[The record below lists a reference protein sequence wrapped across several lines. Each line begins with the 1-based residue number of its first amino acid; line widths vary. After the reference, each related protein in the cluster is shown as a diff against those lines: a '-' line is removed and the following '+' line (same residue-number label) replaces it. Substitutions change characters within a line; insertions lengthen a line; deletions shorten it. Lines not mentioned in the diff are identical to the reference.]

1 MQENRKRARTVQ
13 EEASRERKFWKQ
25 NQLWSVLL
33 AVVVLFGMMGRTGL
47 SVAPG
52 PAELLLTMEDGSTET
67 IAYGSIV
74 AAELLENADYGT
86 AAEGKDSRA
95 GKSGTWE
102 HPDWGSYT
110 LCTYASCDRV
120 VRITTEDRC
129 YVVNLPSEEETD
141 QLYQLI
147 QDRMP
152 ASR

>member
-95 GKSGTWE
+95 GKAAPGRTRIGAAIPSAPMLPVTGLSGLLRKTGAMW
-102 HPDWGSYT
+102 
-110 LCTYASCDRV
+110 
-120 VRITTEDRC
+120 
-129 YVVNLPSEEETD
+129 
-141 QLYQLI
+141 
-147 QDRMP
+147 
-152 ASR
+152 